1 MRKLAT
7 LRQVNQILT
16 IENAVNIELAKID
29 GWQCVIKKNE
39 FKAGDLGVY
48 FEIDSFLPIEDRYE
62 FLRKTSYKKF
72 SDGREGFRL
81 KTMQFR
87 GKLSQGLLL
96 PVNLFPELTTLEL
109 GADLTDLLKITKY
122 EPPIPVNLSGEVR
135 GYFPSFIRKTDE
147 ERIQNLPHYF
157 TEFHDLEFECT
168 EKLDGTS
175 CTIYFNNGDYGVCS
189 RNLDLIEDD
198 TNIFWKIAHQFKIIE
213 MLQHLKQNLGLQTEL
228 MGPSINKNPLKLPSL
243 EFFLFN
249 IWDIDAQKYFLPQQR
264 AQFIHSINNL
274 IKHVPIVEKCIK
286 IFEKTKTMEAL
297 LDYAKGP
304 SLLNAQAT
312 REGLVFKS
320 VGIIEDTTISF
331 KVVNNEYLLNE

>member
-7 LRQVNQILT
+7 IRRVNQILP
-16 IENAVNIELAKID
+16 IENAENIELAKID
-29 GWQCVIKKNE
+29 GWQCVVKKNE
-39 FKAGDLGVY
+39 FKVGDLGIY
-48 FEIDSFLPIEDRYE
+48 FEIDSYLPIEKRYE

-72 SDGREGFRL
+72 ADGREGFRL

-96 PVNLFPELTTLEL
+96 PLNLIPELTTTEL
-109 GADLTDLLKITKY
+109 GTDVTDLLKVLKY
-122 EPPIPVNLSGEVR
+122 EPPIPINLSGKVK
-135 GYFPSFIRKTDE
+135 GSFPTFIRKTDE

-157 TEFHDLEFECT
+157 TQFQEEEFECT

-175 CTIYFNNGDYGVCS
+175 CTIYYNNGAYGVCS

-198 TNIFWKIAHQFKIIE
+198 TNIFWKIAHTFKIIE
-213 MLQHLKQNLGLQTEL
+213 MLQHRKQNLALQAEL

-249 IWDIDAQKYFLPQQR
+249 IWDIDAQKYLLPQQR
-264 AQFIHSINNL
+264 AQFIQSINNL
-274 IKHVPIVEKCIK
+274 IKHVPIVQKGIK

-320 VGIIEDTTISF
+320 VGLIEDTTISF